1 MGPATA
7 FSMGVFL
14 GALEYVLEE
23 GNNKGWLEDE
33 KIAVGVVVCDR
44 YCRLIFFY
52 RAFNAK
58 FPIVDLKAFTN
69 RNFAFGTA
77 FSFIMGVGLY
87 GLTYLYPVYLSAIR
101 GYDR

>member
-1 MGPATA
+1 
-7 FSMGVFL
+7 MGVFL

-33 KIAVGVVVCDR
+33 KIAVGVVAIVIAG
-44 YCRLIFFY
+44 LIFFY
-52 RAFNAK
+52 RAFTAK

-101 GYDR
+101 VTTR